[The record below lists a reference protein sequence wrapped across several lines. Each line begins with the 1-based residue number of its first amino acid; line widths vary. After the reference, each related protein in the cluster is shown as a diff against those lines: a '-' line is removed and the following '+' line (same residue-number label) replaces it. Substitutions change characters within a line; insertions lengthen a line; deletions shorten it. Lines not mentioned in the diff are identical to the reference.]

1 MSIEATPQ
9 IEEPSAPPP
18 APEDFSG
25 RNRMARNVLTS
36 WAGHLVFFVA
46 GFIMP
51 RMTDRY
57 LGQEA
62 LGVWDFGWSLVS
74 YFGLVQT
81 GISGAVAPY
90 VARYRATGDT
100 LSLNT
105 AVSSAQCVQT
115 GAGVFALS
123 LSAIAA
129 LLVPALFSERL
140 GEHVGEASWVVL
152 FLGGSISIQL
162 LLNPFDG
169 VLQGCHRWDIKT
181 LINAGGHA
189 LTVCGMLVALLLHGG
204 LISLAAI
211 TFCGTLLAEVVRISA
226 AHAVCKGL
234 AVRLRK
240 AKWGVL
246 VEMFAFGGKSLLWP
260 VSRILLYQTN
270 SILIAA
276 FLGPAA
282 LAFYSRPR
290 SLVGQTET
298 FMNRFSFV
306 LAPMASALHARDCRE
321 DVQRLFLR
329 SLELAIYI
337 SLPLVLLLA
346 IMGDVIVRLW
356 MGSRYGPGL
365 LVVILAVGHLTD
377 MVSQPAVSILTGMNR
392 HGRVGLVSLAS
403 AVSSAILGF
412 LALAVLGWGLVGAA
426 LALTLP
432 LTVTSGVWIP
442 LHFCRVLGVPLR
454 RLLGACLAP
463 VLWSLP
469 LASCLLA
476 ARVFLGHSPLLA
488 LALGMGTG
496 GVVMGVAYWRH
507 VVPHR
512 LRDRVTDMLGR
523 AVSVCRPSNR

>member
-1 MSIEATPQ
+1 VSIETAPQ
-9 IEEPSAPPP
+9 IGEAFSPPA
-18 APEDFSG
+18 APEDLTG
-25 RNRMARNVLTS
+25 RSRLARNVLTS
-36 WAGHLVFFVA
+36 WAGHLVFCIA

-51 RMTDRY
+51 RMMDRY

-74 YFGLVQT
+74 YFGLVQA
-81 GISGAVAPY
+81 GIGGAVSRY
-90 VARYRATGDT
+90 VAKYRATGDAY
-100 LSLNT
+100 SLNT
-105 AVSSAQCVQT
+105 AVSSAQCFQT
-115 GAGVFALS
+115 GVAAFALA
-123 LSAIAA
+123 LSAGAA
-129 LLVPALFSERL
+129 VLVPALFSERL
-140 GEHVGEASWVVL
+140 GEHAGEARWVVL
-152 FLGGSISIQL
+152 LLGSSVAVQML
-162 LLNPFDG
+162 MNSFDG

-189 LTVCGMLVALLLHGG
+189 LTVCGMVVALLLHGG
-204 LISLAAI
+204 LTSLAAI
-211 TFCGTLLAEVVRISA
+211 TFCGTVLAEVVRVSA
-226 AHAVCKGL
+226 AHAVCKCL
-234 AVRLRK
+234 AVRLRM

-246 VEMFAFGGKSLLWP
+246 VEMLAFGGKSLLWP
-260 VSRILLYQTN
+260 VSRVLLYQTN
-270 SILIAA
+270 NLLIAG

-298 FMNRFSFV
+298 FINRFSFI
-306 LAPMASALHARDCRE
+306 LAPAASALQAQDCGK
-321 DVQRLFLR
+321 DIQRLLRR
-329 SLELAIYI
+329 SLELAMYI

-356 MGSRYGPGL
+356 MGSRYEPGL

-377 MVSQPAVSILTGMNR
+377 MVSQPPVSILTGMNK

-403 AVSSAILGF
+403 AVSSAILGI

-432 LTVTSGVWIP
+432 LTVTSGVWVP

-454 RLLGACLAP
+454 ELLGACLAP
-463 VLWSLP
+463 VLWSVP
-469 LASCLLA
+469 LAACLLA

-496 GVVMGVAYWRH
+496 GAVTGVAYWRH
-507 VVPHR
+507 VIPAS
-512 LRDRVTDMLGR
+512 LRDRVTDMFGR
-523 AVSVCRPSNR
+523 AVSVCRPNKR